1 MRNIFTFIFVLFL
14 SCNLASFSQNIAIT
28 DNDLYSADSKAMLDV
43 NSATKGMLIPRVT
56 TIARLAIAT
65 PPTSL
70 LVFDTSLNQFMYYNG
85 ATWVNLVT
93 SETDTLW
100 SAGLGNIYLSNTLL
114 NLGVGSTDPKGKL
127 EVKAD
132 ILNGLNE
139 PIFDVVNSNGDTI
152 FAVYPNGV
160 RINVYDDTLTRA
172 SSTKGG
178 FAVGGFSP
186 SRGASDKEYL
196 RVTPD
201 SVRIYIE
208 EGNLNRASST
218 KGGFAVGGFSP
229 SRGFVPTDYFN
240 VYGSNDATIID
251 PSESRILWY
260 PLKEALLSGRVLVE
274 SPDSVG
280 TNSMA
285 TGFESKAIG
294 NYSQAFG
301 YQTRAFGLNSTAIG
315 YLANAIG
322 DNSYALGNQSLASD
336 TASYAIGTEA
346 HATGLRSFAI
356 GSRGI
361 DVYGFPIGSTTASGD
376 YSYAFG
382 MGSIASA
389 QGAFSIGTKTTAS
402 GTYSTAI
409 GNKSTASNQNT
420 IAIGYNA
427 VASGSSSIAIGADA
441 VASGCTSTEY
451 CAFSSGNWCRAE
463 GSGSVAMGSNTV
475 ASGHNGSISLGY
487 LTTASGG
494 SSVAMGSTTTAS
506 GMNSTAI
513 GGYTVA
519 SGYGS
524 TALGSDIIV
533 QGSRSFGIGLNN
545 PFPSSWTITQDNTM
559 SIMGGNVGIGTVS
572 PDKLLHVA
580 GDARVEG
587 DIYYGV
593 GINTYSKPDFVFNP
607 NYTKKFTISEVEE
620 FIVKNNH
627 LPWVTSA
634 KNEKDGVN
642 LTRMSFETL
651 ESVENIQMQI
661 IELKNANEDLKNIIV
676 DQNNLLRQMK
686 KEIDDLQKSK
696 KE

>member
-1 MRNIFTFIFVLFL
+1 
-14 SCNLASFSQNIAIT
+14 
-28 DNDLYSADSKAMLDV
+28 
-43 NSATKGMLIPRVT
+43 
-56 TIARLAIAT
+56 
-65 PPTSL
+65 
-70 LVFDTSLNQFMYYNG
+70 
-85 ATWVNLVT
+85 
-93 SETDTLW
+93 
-100 SAGLGNIYLSNTLL
+100 
-114 NLGVGSTDPKGKL
+114 
-127 EVKAD
+127 
-132 ILNGLNE
+132 
-139 PIFDVVNSNGDTI
+139 
-152 FAVYPNGV
+152 
-160 RINVYDDTLTRA
+160 
-172 SSTKGG
+172 
-178 FAVGGFSP
+178 
-186 SRGASDKEYL
+186 
-196 RVTPD
+196 
-201 SVRIYIE
+201 
-208 EGNLNRASST
+208 
-218 KGGFAVGGFSP
+218 
-229 SRGFVPTDYFN
+229 
-240 VYGSNDATIID
+240 
-251 PSESRILWY
+251 
-260 PLKEALLSGRVLVE
+260 
-274 SPDSVG
+274 
-280 TNSMA
+280 
-285 TGFESKAIG
+285 
-294 NYSQAFG
+294 
-301 YQTRAFGLNSTAIG
+301 
-315 YLANAIG
+315 
-322 DNSYALGNQSLASD
+322 
-336 TASYAIGTEA
+336 
-346 HATGLRSFAI
+346 
-356 GSRGI
+356 
-361 DVYGFPIGSTTASGD
+361 
-376 YSYAFG
+376 
-382 MGSIASA
+382 
-389 QGAFSIGTKTTAS
+389 
-402 GTYSTAI
+402 
-409 GNKSTASNQNT
+409 
-420 IAIGYNA
+420 
-427 VASGSSSIAIGADA
+427 
-441 VASGCTSTEY
+441 
-451 CAFSSGNWCRAE
+451 
-463 GSGSVAMGSNTV
+463 MGSNTV